1 MAETYAV
8 SCWNGQND
16 FEAIEAPWCSCDP
29 KHPSNLCPFCL
40 SCFCPAD
47 PNYKRNFWEAAPQSL
62 KEEVAMLERSLD
74 RLREILVRNQ
84 KLKTPQLLA
93 ALREQES
100 SSELLGK
107 S

>member
-1 MAETYAV
+1 
-8 SCWNGQND
+8 
-16 FEAIEAPWCSCDP
+16 
-29 KHPSNLCPFCL
+29 
-40 SCFCPAD
+40 
-47 PNYKRNFWEAAPQSL
+47 
-62 KEEVAMLERSLD
+62 MLERSLD
-74 RLREILVRNQ
+74 RLGEILVRNQ